1 MQATGVPTVSSN
13 DGQIKRMQFA
23 MVITTP
29 VINVQVAHLC
39 GMAQSTMATTSSVG
53 ACAAA
58 NSGAAPVV
66 SGLASTASSKGS
78 QLHGQ
83 ITVDGQPACQPCA
96 WFHKASG
103 CQNGVNC
110 RRCHL
115 CPESE
120 VKLRKKQKVARLRY
134 AEAACVPVGN
144 APISLASEFAAD
156 TSAAAWAASLAKMGI
171 PEQGHKK
178 NCQPTLDSHC
188 P

>member
-1 MQATGVPTVSSN
+1 MQATGVPIVSSN

-39 GMAQSTMATTSSVG
+39 GMAQSTKVPISSVG

-58 NSGAAPVV
+58 TAGAAPVV

-96 WFHKASG
+96 WFHKAFG

-134 AEAACVPVGN
+134 AEAADVPVGN
-144 APISLASEFAAD
+144 APLSLASAFADDAL
-156 TSAAAWAASLAKMGI
+156 AAAWAATWAKMGI
-171 PEQGHKK
+171 LEQGHKK
-178 NCQPTLDSHC
+178 IISQRH
-188 P
+188 

>member
-13 DGQIKRMQFA
+13 EGQIKRMQFA

-29 VINVQVAHLC
+29 VVNVQVSHLC
-39 GMAQSTMATTSSVG
+39 GIAQSTTAPISSVG
-53 ACAAA
+53 ASAAA
-58 NSGAAPVV
+58 TAGAAPVV

-110 RRCHL
+110 RRCHS

-134 AEAACVPVGN
+134 AEAAGVPVGN
-144 APISLASEFAAD
+144 APISLACEFAAD
-156 TSAAAWAASLAKMGI
+156 ASAAAWAATWAKMGL
-171 PEQGHKK
+171 PEQGHEKIIS
-178 NCQPTLDSHC
+178 PRH
-188 P
+188 